1 MSISIACSCGK
12 KYRVKETLAGKKIR
26 CADCAELIKVP
37 LQVAD
42 DDAESDEFGPLEP
55 AAHDQEESEPSLPPR
70 VKRRSQTTKR
80 DVTADDPA
88 RQKLLKKGVVREH
101 QWRRT
106 RRRPDDVDRRR
117 LVCRGTRRRPD
128 FLLSPDLADHRLHR
142 RLQGTLQGRVTVMAD
157 SLSQNPHGKLR

>member
-88 RQKLLKKGVVREH
+88 RQKLLKKGWFENTNGGVLGGVLMMLIAVVWFVAGLAGGRIFFY
-101 QWRRT
+101 
-106 RRRPDDVDRRR
+106 PPI
-117 LVCRGTRRRPD
+117 LLIIGFIAVCKGL
-128 FLLSPDLADHRLHR
+128 FK
-142 RLQGTLQGRVTVMAD
+142 GE
-157 SLSQNPHGKLR
+157 